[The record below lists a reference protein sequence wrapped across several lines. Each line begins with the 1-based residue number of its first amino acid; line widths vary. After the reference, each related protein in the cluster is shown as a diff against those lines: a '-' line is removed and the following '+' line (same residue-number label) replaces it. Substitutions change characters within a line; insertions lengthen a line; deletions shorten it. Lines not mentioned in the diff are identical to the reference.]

1 MGSLVLVAP
10 NFRARRLALGL
21 ALLMLGTVS
30 ALAVTQGAPAQT
42 ESSSASELEA
52 KMGELESNVDQQGDL
67 QSRIDAQND
76 EINAVIAAES
86 DLRRKADAAQAELDA
101 RQAELDKA
109 TQELNDQ
116 KAYLAEIRARL
127 DRAMVALE
135 DLLVQ
140 MYKSNDADT
149 LGIVL
154 NSDSWDEVVSQTD
167 YINRIQEH
175 DEAVVERVSGLRE
188 EIEVMVA
195 QLQEVQERIKVTRDE
210 VAARRAELA
219 QAQSEVEAQHSQL
232 VAMRSERQADLAAL
246 QAQEKTLEKDL
257 GTSIPGPGE
266 RAALINGEAVAPA
279 GAPLVVKAV
288 IDAANN
294 INDKPYLWGGGHGS
308 FEDSGYDCSGAVSYA
323 LNGGGLIDSP
333 LDSSGF
339 LAWGSPG
346 EGSWITIYTY
356 SGHMYMLVAG
366 LRFDT
371 GGPGGGNGPRWSSV
385 MRETSGFTARHPD
398 GF

>member
-1 MGSLVLVAP
+1 MAAP
-10 NFRARRLALGL
+10 NFRARRLALGFALLLLSGVCAL
-21 ALLMLGTVS
+21 AL
-30 ALAVTQGAPAQT
+30 TQGAPAQT
-42 ESSSASELEA
+42 GSSSAEELEA
-52 KMGELESNVDQQGDL
+52 KMGQLESNVDQQGDL
-67 QSRIDAQND
+67 QSRIDAQN
-76 EINAVIAAES
+76 EQINAVIAAES
-86 DLRRKADAAQAELDA
+86 ELRRKADGVQAELDSK
-101 RQAELDKA
+101 QAELDEA

-127 DRAMVALE
+127 DRATEALE

-149 LGIVL
+149 LGVVL
-154 NSDSWDEVVSQTD
+154 ESDSWEEVVSQTD
-167 YINRIQEH
+167 YINRIQDH

-188 EIEVMVA
+188 EIEVTVA
-195 QLQEVQERIKVTRDE
+195 KLQVVQERIKVARDE

-219 QAQSEVEAQHSQL
+219 DAQAEVEEQHSQL
-232 VAMRSERQADLAAL
+232 VAMRSQRQADLAAL

-294 INDKPYLWGGGHGS
+294 INDKPYVWGGGHGS
-308 FEDSGYDCSGAVSYA
+308 FEDDGYDCSGAVSYA
-323 LNGGGLIDSP
+323 LNGGGLLDSP
-333 LDSSGF
+333 LDSGG
-339 LAWGSPG
+339 LTAWGSPG
-346 EGSWITIYTY
+346 EGNWISVYAH
-356 SGHMYMLVAG
+356 SGHVYMVVAG

-371 GGPGGGNGPRWSSV
+371 SMTGGNGPRWSSA
-385 MRETSGFTARHPD
+385 MRSSSGFTPRHPD